1 MEELTGG
8 GRRIVA
14 RHKKT
19 TNNLQSIKRHVI
31 DAYQDTDSPAFSKS
45 ANTVRAVL
53 ANKFPKLHFTN
64 HFVKDTLNELSTTYS
79 RTRLVNKNKHFFGT
93 SFYSPHP
100 HHRWHVDLQDMSIF
114 RKSNISTMYNFML
127 VCVDDFS
134 NYIMIK
140 LLRDK
145 KAKTVHTAMINII
158 KETGAIPTI
167 LYCDKGSE
175 FDNRLFN
182 DPKTNFFKVQF
193 TVDRRKAV
201 YAERAIRTIRKSLEQ
216 LFIMRPNESMNDAVR
231 IVMSAHNSS
240 PSRRNPLLPNGIH
253 ASPRQVT
260 ESGELSDE
268 MERLLRNKRLG
279 QYKKNITK
287 RVINKLPKFK
297 IGDIVRYLKR
307 KSKFSKEASL
317 TGNWSDKMYNV
328 HSINEAHSF
337 KPMHTYVLGELGTGL
352 PVYGLPAI
360 REDFLKKASNNP
372 QDTFIL
378 EKVLN
383 RKGNKVLVKWLDYEQ
398 PTWEPISNI
407 PKQLLT
413 SWKERKGK

>member
-1 MEELTGG
+1 
-8 GRRIVA
+8 
-14 RHKKT
+14 
-19 TNNLQSIKRHVI
+19 
-31 DAYQDTDSPAFSKS
+31 
-45 ANTVRAVL
+45 
-53 ANKFPKLHFTN
+53 
-64 HFVKDTLNELSTTYS
+64 
-79 RTRLVNKNKHFFGT
+79 
-93 SFYSPHP
+93 
-100 HHRWHVDLQDMSIF
+100 MSIF

-167 LYCDKGSE
+167 VYCDKGSE

-182 DPKTNFFKVQF
+182 DPKTNLFKVQF

-240 PSRRNPLLPNGIH
+240 PSRRNPVLPNCIH
-253 ASPRQVT
+253 TSPRQVI
-260 ESGELSDE
+260 ESGELADE
-268 MERLLRNKRLG
+268 MERLLWNKRLG

-287 RVINKLPKFK
+287 RVINKSPKFK

-307 KSKFSKEASL
+307 NSKFPKEPSL

-352 PVYGLPAI
+352 PAYGLPVI

-372 QDTFIL
+372 QDMFII

-413 SWKERKGK
+413 SWKEHKGK

>member
-19 TNNLQSIKRHVI
+19 TNNLQSLKRHVI
-31 DAYQDTDSPAFSKS
+31 DAYQDTNSPAFSKS

-64 HFVKDTLNELSTTYS
+64 RFVQDTLNELSTTYS

-114 RKSNISTMYNFML
+114 RKSNISIMYNFML
-127 VCVDDFS
+127 VCVDNFS

-167 LYCDKGSE
+167 VYCDKGSE
-175 FDNRLFN
+175 FDNSLFN

-201 YAERAIRTIRKSLEQ
+201 
-216 LFIMRPNESMNDAVR
+216 
-231 IVMSAHNSS
+231 
-240 PSRRNPLLPNGIH
+240 
-253 ASPRQVT
+253 
-260 ESGELSDE
+260 
-268 MERLLRNKRLG
+268 
-279 QYKKNITK
+279 
-287 RVINKLPKFK
+287 
-297 IGDIVRYLKR
+297 
-307 KSKFSKEASL
+307 
-317 TGNWSDKMYNV
+317 
-328 HSINEAHSF
+328 
-337 KPMHTYVLGELGTGL
+337 
-352 PVYGLPAI
+352 
-360 REDFLKKASNNP
+360 
-372 QDTFIL
+372 
-378 EKVLN
+378 
-383 RKGNKVLVKWLDYEQ
+383 
-398 PTWEPISNI
+398 
-407 PKQLLT
+407 
-413 SWKERKGK
+413 

>member
-1 MEELTGG
+1 M
-8 GRRIVA
+8 
-14 RHKKT
+14 
-19 TNNLQSIKRHVI
+19 
-31 DAYQDTDSPAFSKS
+31 DAYQDTNSPAFSKS
-45 ANTVRAVL
+45 ANMVRAIL

-64 HFVKDTLNELSTTYS
+64 HFIKDTLNELSTMYS
-79 RTRLVNKNKHFFGT
+79 RTRLVIKNKHFFGT

-100 HHRWHVDLQDMSIF
+100 HHRWHIDLQGMSIF
-114 RKSNISTMYNFML
+114 KKSNISTMYNFML

-140 LLRDK
+140 LSRDK
-145 KAKTVHTAMINII
+145 KAKTVHTAMISII

-167 LYCDKGSE
+167 VYCDKGSE

-182 DPKTNFFKVQF
+182 NPKTNFFKVQF
-193 TVDRRKAV
+193 MVDRRKAV
-201 YAERAIRTIRKSLEQ
+201 YAEHAIRTVRKSLEQ
-216 LFIMRPNESMNDAVR
+216 LFIMRPNENMNDAVH

-240 PSRRNPLLPNGIH
+240 LSRQNSVLSNSIH
-253 ASPRQVT
+253 ASPHQVIK
-260 ESGELSDE
+260 SSKLSDE
-268 MERLLRNKRLG
+268 MERLLWNKCLG

-287 RVINKLPKFK
+287 HIINKSPKFK
-297 IGDIVRYLKR
+297 IGDIIIYLKR
-307 KSKFSKEASL
+307 KGKFSNEASL
-317 TGNWSDKMYNV
+317 TGNWSDEMYNI

-337 KPMHTYVLGELGTGL
+337 KPMHTYVLGELGTNL
-352 PVYGLPAI
+352 PTYGLPAI

-372 QDTFIL
+372 QDTFII

-407 PKQLLT
+407 PKKLLT
-413 SWKERKGK
+413 SS